1 MADDQDEIE
10 ELPEFD
16 ELMGFVDSDD
26 VDVDVEGDLAF
37 KKPAAD
43 VEPDDGEEGPVL
55 RVLDEE
61 DHQKEVVRLGEEEEV
76 KPRDLS
82 RKIKAREDREFLN
95 TMLNEGRMEEELPPS
110 IDLEWLAEDKVVT
123 ASTSHVPMGWFILLI
138 GGMAILLAW
147 GAYQLIVAE
156 NPKTASQTSSGDSG
170 IWTPSE
176 GPIGKVAE
184 ARQRVV
190 AQATYEEL
198 EEMLRAYFEAESW
211 EEKLQYVRH
220 PKRVKPL
227 MVDYYLRN
235 KLLPREYESVS
246 EFLVLSLDRR
256 PFTAMRVEFLD
267 GSEAVAVMSET
278 TVEGPKI
285 DWESE
290 VAYQP
295 MEFNELVNSRPSD
308 AMDFRVYVGRDHYFA
323 YEFKDETKWLCFK
336 LTARNSEEYLFGYL
350 PAKSDLA
357 VSFRKLMGS
366 EIDYSRI
373 LKPLILRLRF
383 PEGGKGPRSV
393 LIEDVISDRWA
404 YTKDPG
410 EE

>member
-1 MADDQDEIE
+1 MADDQDEIK

-16 ELMGFVDSDD
+16 ELMGFVDSD
-26 VDVDVEGDLAF
+26 VDVEGDLAF
-37 KKPAAD
+37 KKPVAD
-43 VEPDDGEEGPVL
+43 VEPDDGEQGPVL

-61 DHQKEVVRLGEEEEV
+61 NHQKEVVRLEEEEEI

-82 RKIKAREDREFLN
+82 RRIKAREDREFLN
-95 TMLNEGRMEEELPPS
+95 TVLNEDRVGEELLAPM
-110 IDLEWLAEDKVVT
+110 DLEWLAEDKVVT
-123 ASTSHVPMGWFILLI
+123 ASTSNVPMGWFILLI
-138 GGMAILLAW
+138 GGMAILLVW

-156 NPKTASQTSSGDSG
+156 NPKTASQTSSEDSDA
-170 IWTPSE
+170 WSLSE

-190 AQATYEEL
+190 AKATYEEL

-211 EEKLQYVRH
+211 EEKSQFVRH

-227 MVDYYLRN
+227 MADYYSRN
-235 KLLPREYESVS
+235 KLLPRKYESVS
-246 EFLVLSLDRR
+246 EFLVLSLDRL
-256 PFTAMRVEFLD
+256 PFTAMTVEFFD
-267 GSEAVAVMSET
+267 GSEAVAVMSEMT
-278 TVEGPKI
+278 GEGPKI
-285 DWESE
+285 DWESQ

-295 MEFNELVNSRPSD
+295 MEFNELVNSRPSE
-308 AMDFRVYVGRDHYFA
+308 AMDFRVYAARDHYFA

-336 LTARNSEEYLFGYL
+336 LTTRNSEEYLFGYL

-366 EIDYSRI
+366 EIDFSRVM
-373 LKPLILRLRF
+373 KPLILRLRF

-410 EE
+410 EK